1 MSRIDDL
8 IRNLCPDGVE
18 YKPLG
23 EVGRLLGGLTGKT
36 KADFV
41 DGTARY
47 VSYKNVYSNLEVDVT
62 ADDFVRISD
71 SETQNTLQIGDILF
85 TGSSENRE
93 EIGLTSVI
101 TSLPPEPLYLN
112 SFCICFRPT
121 ENFILLPEFA
131 KHLFRS
137 GAIRHQVTKTATGV
151 TRINISRKNLA
162 KIQVPLPPA
171 EVQQEIA
178 MILDQFTQLEAE
190 LEAELEAR
198 RQQYSFYRR
207 RLLNFSTAS
216 NIRWQP
222 LGEIAEI
229 RSGWGFPKSEQGRN
243 VGEIPFY
250 KVSDMNLQGNEVTLR
265 CASNYIDAATA
276 ERLRIK
282 PAPAGT
288 IVFPKIGAALRT
300 NKKRILSQTSAYDNN
315 VMGLI
320 PTPQIS
326 PYFLYHWMQ
335 EVNLAAVANDSG
347 AVPSIRKSA
356 MATIPFPLLPSN
368 EQRHIVSI
376 LDKFDAVINDL
387 GSGLPAEIEA
397 RRKQYEHYRNQIL
410 TFPERN

>member
-137 GAIRHQVTKTATGV
+137 DAIRHQVAKTATGV

-190 LEAELEAR
+190 LEAELDVR
-198 RQQYSFYRR
+198 RQQYNHH
-207 RLLNFSTAS
+207 LNHFFTS
-216 NIRWQP
+216 NANTHMRTLRDVGPVRMCKRIMKNQT
-222 LGEIAEI
+222 
-229 RSGWGFPKSEQGRN
+229 SHQGD
-243 VGEIPFY
+243 IPFY
-250 KVSDMNLQGNEVTLR
+250 KIRTFGGTADAYISRELYNE
-265 CASNYIDAATA
+265 YK
-276 ERLRIK
+276 EQYHFPK
-282 PAPAGT
+282 PGSILISAAGT
-288 IVFPKIGAALRT
+288 IGRAVPYDGKD
-300 NKKRILSQTSAYDNN
+300 AYFQDSNIVWIEN
-315 VMGLI
+315 DETLVLN
-320 PTPQIS
+320 S
-326 PYFLYHWMQ
+326 YLFYFYK
-335 EVNLAAVANDSG
+335 VANWKTDDG
-347 AVPSIRKSA
+347 
-356 MATIPFPLLPSN
+356 TIKRLYNDRLLNTAIPIPPLS
-368 EQRHIVSI
+368 EQHRIVDC
-376 LDKFDAVINDL
+376 LDKFDTLVNDPS
-387 GSGLPAEIEA
+387 SGLPAEIEA
-397 RRKQYEHYRNQIL
+397 RRKQYEYYRDRLL
-410 TFPERN
+410 TFPEKK